1 MPSLS
6 SKSKVSLERMIYRSM
21 IIMPFLKIKM
31 QTMVRV
37 SYSCMMFVIFEV
49 NIKDI

>member
-6 SKSKVSLERMIYRSM
+6 SKSKVSLELMIYRSM
-21 IIMPFLKIKM
+21 IIMLLLKIKM

-37 SYSCMMFVIFEV
+37 SYSCVIFVIFDV
-49 NIKDI
+49 NVKDV

>member
-6 SKSKVSLERMIYRSM
+6 SKSKVSLEQMIYRSM
-21 IIMPFLKIKM
+21 IIMPLLKIKM

-37 SYSCMMFVIFEV
+37 SYSCIIFVTFDV
-49 NIKDI
+49 NIIDI

>member
-6 SKSKVSLERMIYRSM
+6 SKSKVYLERMIYRSM
-21 IIMPFLKIKM
+21 IIMPLLKIKM
-31 QTMVRV
+31 QIMVRV
-37 SYSCMMFVIFEV
+37 SYNCILYVVFDV